1 MVKRDLFSELKEGVE
16 SMGLHHEGKITLKT
30 SELIYIEPV
39 ELNPNDITKIRNQFN
54 MSRAVFANI
63 LRIPTR
69 TLENWEQG
77 RTRLPS
83 SVAALLKLVEKY
95 PDTLVKLQSI

>member
-1 MVKRDLFSELKEGVE
+1 MIKRNLFSELQEGVE
-16 SMGLHHEGKITLKT
+16 SMGLYREGKLTLKT
-30 SELIYIEPV
+30 TELINVEPV
-39 ELNPNDITKIRNQFN
+39 QLNPNEITKIRNQFN

-77 RTRLPS
+77 RSRLPS
-83 SVAALLKLVEKY
+83 SVAALIKLVEKY
-95 PDTLVKLQSI
+95 PDTLVRLQSI

>member
-1 MVKRDLFSELKEGVE
+1 MIKRDLFSELQEGVE
-16 SMGLHHEGKITLKT
+16 SMKLQHEGKITLKT
-30 SELIYIEPV
+30 SELMNIEPV
-39 ELNPNDITKIRNQFN
+39 ELSPNDITKIRNQFN
-54 MSRAVFANI
+54 MSRAVFASI

-77 RTRLPS
+77 RSPLPNN
-83 SVAALLKLVEKY
+83 VAVLIKLVDKY